1 MQRHVGHYAGAI
13 LEDRMAQR
21 KLSEMEACVLA
32 LIWSNGPST
41 PYSLRQVFLKSP
53 SPQWSGSAGSI
64 YPLVERLVRRKLI
77 RSAAR
82 STGRRESKLF
92 TLTAAGSRAI
102 EDWLEPNVPDWVAGV
117 PPDPLRTRIR
127 FLGVLSLEK
136 QKELLRVAQQSVDWH
151 LGEMLRDYKE
161 RRAKGGFEYWMARGA
176 LMAMRARRAWL
187 REMVMALR

>member
-1 MQRHVGHYAGAI
+1 MEWQR
-13 LEDRMAQR
+13 R
-21 KLSEMEACVLA
+21 
-32 LIWSNGPST
+32 
-41 PYSLRQVFLKSP
+41 
-53 SPQWSGSAGSI
+53 SI
-64 YPLVERLVRRKLI
+64 YPLVERLERRKLI

-127 FLGVLSLEK
+127 FLGVLPLEK

>member
-64 YPLVERLVRRKLI
+64 YPLVERLERRKLI

-127 FLGVLSLEK
+127 FLGVLPLEK